1 MLRKQQLN
9 RDFFVAAGC
18 RAVRTFL
25 QTLVAMLPTSAVY
38 TEIDWRAVL
47 MTSVIAAI
55 TSICTSIA
63 AGLPEMET
71 GKIFHQEVDHAERR

>member
-1 MLRKQQLN
+1 MLRKQRLN
-9 RDFFVAAGC
+9 RDFFIAAGC

-47 MTSVIAAI
+47 LTALVAAI
-55 TSICTSIA
+55 TSICTSVA

-71 GKIFHQEVDHAERR
+71 GQIFTEAKK